1 MADEL
6 DWLEMLVASER
17 VEEWLCTVC
26 GSENSLASRR
36 AAMQQLAQAAMERE
50 AYAEEA
56 RQAGAV
62 SRLTKVLA
70 NTEDLVLKQALVKF
84 CTHEELIGAFRHKS
98 RTIKYGELCIDIKE
112 GALGDGL
119 GARVWVVAHT
129 LCRELL
135 KHPAVVADKT
145 VLEIGS
151 GCGLCGILAAKL
163 GAAQVVLT
171 DHEEKVLH
179 NLRDCVAANC
189 DAASETQT
197 AAMPMQAAMAAATR
211 RSAAAEM
218 HDPEDADS
226 CDDLDDFFS
235 ADNAQPAASPEPMA
249 TSSWDFGNV
258 HVRHLD
264 WEESIMAG
272 RLQQAAQSGDT
283 TNTST
288 STGSLQNQPGM
299 PSQEQASS
307 APCVA
312 LEEKFEV
319 VIGTDILYE
328 EAHSKLVAA
337 VLRHRLT
344 MNGQA
349 IICCAV
355 RDQAIFDQFSQQLE
369 AQNMQV
375 KTVTVEPQAEDH
387 GIIGKQHDYEGG
399 FVLMAVKHTASVIRW
414 HGTVLSSTR
423 R

>member
-1 MADEL
+1 M
-6 DWLEMLVASER
+6 
-17 VEEWLCTVC
+17 
-26 GSENSLASRR
+26 
-36 AAMQQLAQAAMERE
+36 
-50 AYAEEA
+50 
-56 RQAGAV
+56 
-62 SRLTKVLA
+62 
-70 NTEDLVLKQALVKF
+70 VLKQALVKF

-98 RTIKYGELCIDIKE
+98 RTIKYGELSIDIKE

-135 KHPAVVADKT
+135 KHPAVVAGKA

-189 DAASETQT
+189 GAACETQT
-197 AAMPMQAAMAAATR
+197 AAMPMPAATAAATQT
-211 RSAAAEM
+211 STAAEM

-226 CDDLDDFFS
+226 CDDLDDFFT
-235 ADNAQPAASPEPMA
+235 ADNARPAASPEPIDA
-249 TSSWDFGNV
+249 ASWDFGNA

-264 WEESIMAG
+264 WEESVMAG
-272 RLQQAAQSGDT
+272 RLQQAPQSGDT
-283 TNTST
+283 NNTST
-288 STGSLQNQPGM
+288 STANLQNQPGV
-299 PSQEQASS
+299 PSQDEASS
-307 APCVA
+307 APRLA
-312 LEEKFEV
+312 LEEKFEL

-344 MNGQA
+344 MRGQA

-355 RDQAIFDQFSQQLE
+355 RDQAIFDQFTKQLE
-369 AQNMQV
+369 AQNMQI
-375 KTVTVEPQAEDH
+375 KTVTVEPQADDH
-387 GIIGKQHDYEGG
+387 GIIGQQHDYEGG
-399 FVLMAVKHTASVIRW
+399 FVLMAVKHKASVIQW
-414 HGTVLSSTR
+414 HGDVL
-423 R
+423 